1 MGGYSFSIL
10 RQETERN
17 SLPFYGFMRQVKE
30 KRSMTFSNQIS
41 LDPRKLLERKIRN
54 CSGGR
59 AESSLA
65 QEERLT
71 DSLSSSQLLFSLN
84 PLGSKA
90 KTWVSQEYCFIQG
103 EKTIG
108 ALRGPASACKHRP
121 TTAPPETWQ
130 FSCLQ
135 RPLESVRIGY

>member
-17 SLPFYGFMRQVKE
+17 PLPFYGFTRQVKK
-30 KRSMTFSNQIS
+30 KRRMNFSNQLS
-41 LDPRKLLERKIRN
+41 VDPRKLLERKSETAR
-54 CSGGR
+54 GGR

-71 DSLSSSQLLFSLN
+71 DSLSPSQLLFFLN
-84 PLGSKA
+84 PFGSKA

-108 ALRGPASACKHRP
+108 AWRGPSACEHRP
-121 TTAPPETWQ
+121 TTAPPVTWQ
-130 FSCLQ
+130 FSYPQ